1 VLGRTVMASMTAA
14 DVERTEAVVNDLLDA
29 WVLVAL

>member
-1 VLGRTVMASMTAA
+1 MVMASMTAA
-14 DVERTEAVVNDLLDA
+14 DVQRTEAVVNDVLDA